1 MADIIKFATGEE
13 LKAILEANNQ
23 MVSGMTPEEARVAL
37 KLVESGGKLMTGSA
51 TTGGANNV
59 VQFPETDASGAFNGY
74 VSGGGTTSAANSAT
88 ASATSAATIAQ
99 GVTESG
105 KTTVLGVLSMNL
117 PTIAAAVAPILGVS
131 LGAGLYSANPD
142 FWTKIS
148 KTLLP
153 FCYNDTEVAPALID
167 ANGQVYINGK
177 LVDSLQEFFESED
190 IGKEGYVSDL
200 DVFNFALPIQTGNLI
215 YLKSDING
223 SNRYGYRQFIVGP
236 ISIPDNIKFAGNID
250 KRLKGLDGVM
260 ASKEPFSLTFEYTV
274 NVWYNKPSEGQEPDR
289 VDTRYEKLNAT
300 AQSSGGIYYTAFNSL
315 FNIAGTGLYVKYIE
329 VKCPFS
335 LSSDGNDLSIKN
347 AYNVAKTILGDRIV
361 SYFPEGSSKWTG
373 TKPANPASGSVNV
386 TVDASGN
393 TEPYYPITLPTGEPG
408 VSNNPATNPDPTAP
422 VEFPKVG
429 TYIPTVV
436 SPSTYPPEIPVP
448 DETART
454 SPIET
459 YVPDLSV
466 NLNPK
471 ADPSAEP
478 VPAPEPAPDP
488 YPDLKPPAS
497 GGNSPSVVFPLP
509 GDFPSIVP
517 VSGSGLIH
525 VYNPTPQEMIS
536 FGNWLWVTYADASI
550 QKLWNNPFDGV
561 ISAHELYATPSND
574 GRDNIRSGFL
584 VCPTSAA
591 LVRQRY
597 TTIDCGSMV
606 VPEYYGNYLDY
617 APYSK
622 AHVYL
627 PFIGI
632 VELDVDDIVG
642 HGVNITYHIDSYNGS
657 CIAQITVAKT
667 DYENTVYQFS
677 GNCSVEI
684 PLAGG
689 SQAAIKAG
697 LISAAATGISSI
709 VGGLASMLGGNIAGG
724 IGGIAY
730 GIGGAVSQA
739 VSQKSSVQHSGTFG
753 ASYGAMGIKKPY
765 FIIHRPIQKIVV
777 NYNEDYG
784 FPAHKRV
791 RIGNCKGF
799 LRVREVHAVSSTAT
813 DEEKARIEE
822 LLKDGVFVS

>member
-1 MADIIKFATGEE
+1 MANIIQFATGQE
-13 LKAILEANNQ
+13 LQTILEASNQ
-23 MVSGMTPEEARVAL
+23 MVAGMSPEEARAAL

-51 TTGGANNV
+51 TTGGASNV
-59 VQFPETDASGAFNGY
+59 IQFPGTDASGAFNDY
-74 VSGGGTTSAANSAT
+74 VSAGGTTSATNSAT
-88 ASATSAATIAQ
+88 ATATSSATIAQ
-99 GVTESG
+99 GVTEAG
-105 KTTVLGVLSMNL
+105 KTTVLGVLSMSL
-117 PTIAAAVAPILGVS
+117 PTVAAAVAPILGVS
-131 LGAGLYSANPD
+131 LGAGLYSANPNL
-142 FWTKIS
+142 WTKIS

-153 FCYNDTEVAPALID
+153 FCYNDTEIAPALID

-177 LVDSLQEFFESED
+177 LVDSLQKFFEREN
-190 IGKEGYVSDL
+190 IGQEGYISNLNVT
-200 DVFNFALPIQTGNLI
+200 NFALPIKTGNEL
-215 YLKSDING
+215 YLKSKLISRGG
-223 SNRYGYRQFIVGP
+223 SYKYEQLIVGP
-236 ISIPDNIKFAGNID
+236 VTIPSNIKFAGNVNTS
-250 KRLKGLDGVM
+250 LTALNGVM
-260 ASKEPFSLTFEYTV
+260 ASKEDVTFV
-274 NVWYNKPSEGQEPDR
+274 IPAI
-289 VDTRYEKLNAT
+289 EKLWKSSDAT
-300 AQSSGGIYYTAFNSL
+300 ENDPPDGIYDASVTLKFGGDS
-315 FNIAGTGLYVKYIE
+315 VKYTSFYNLFPISAPYVE
-329 VKCPFS
+329 VTCPFS
-335 LSSDGNDLSIKN
+335 LSSDGQSLRIVN
-347 AYNVAKTILGDRIV
+347 AENVARTIIGDRCEA
-361 SYFPEGSSKWTG
+361 YWPAGTEKWTG
-373 TKPANPASGSVNV
+373 TRPANPATGSVNV
-386 TVDASGN
+386 TTSASGN
-393 TEPYYPITLPTGEPG
+393 TEPYYPITLPVGDPG
-408 VSNNPATNPDPTAP
+408 VSNNPAIKPNPTAP
-422 VEFPKVG
+422 VEFPEVG
-429 TYIPTVV
+429 TYIPAIVK
-436 SPSTYPPEIPVP
+436 PSAYPLEIPVP

-454 SPIET
+454 SPIES

-466 NLNPK
+466 NLNPN
-471 ADPSAEP
+471 ANPSAEP
-478 VPAPEPAPDP
+478 APAPEPAPEPAPDP
-488 YPDLKPPAS
+488 YPDLKPPSSA
-497 GGNSPSVVFPLP
+497 GISPSVVFPLP

-525 VYNPTPQEMIS
+525 VYNPTPEEMIS
-536 FGNWLWVTYADASI
+536 FGNWLWVTYADASL
-550 QKLWNNPFDGV
+550 QKIWNNPFDGV

-584 VCPTSAA
+584 VCPTSAS

-632 VELDVDDIVG
+632 VEVDVDDIVG
-642 HGVNITYHIDSYNGS
+642 HGVNITYHVDSYNGS

-667 DYENTVYQFS
+667 DYQNTVYQFS

-697 LISAAATGISSI
+697 LISAASTGISSV
-709 VGGLASMLGGNIAGG
+709 VGGLASMFGGNIGGG
-724 IGGIAY
+724 IAGIAY

-777 NYNEDYG
+777 SYNEDYG

-799 LRVREVHAVSSTAT
+799 LRVREVHAVSLTAT

-822 LLKDGVFVS
+822 LLKNGVFVS